1 MTLRLR
7 VQPRSGREG
16 LAGERDG
23 ALLVRVKAPPAEGQA
38 NAAVI
43 RLLARTLKVPASRLF
58 LLHGQSG
65 RQKLI
70 RIEGLARADLLAR
83 LGQP

>member
-43 RLLARTLKVPASRLF
+43 RLLARTLKVPASRLS
-58 LLHGQSG
+58 LLQGQSG
-65 RQKLI
+65 RQKLV

-83 LGQP
+83 LQQP